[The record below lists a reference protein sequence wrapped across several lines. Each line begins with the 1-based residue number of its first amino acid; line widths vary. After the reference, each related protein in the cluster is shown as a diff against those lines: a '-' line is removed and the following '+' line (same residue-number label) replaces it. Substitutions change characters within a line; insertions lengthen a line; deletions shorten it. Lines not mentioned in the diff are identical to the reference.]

1 MKKQQRII
9 FILIPLV
16 LSGYTHLWN
25 PLGFP
30 SIHIDE
36 AHYMRRAMLVLE
48 GMGPQESAVSGY
60 PRTYDH
66 PYFGQI
72 FLGGV
77 LGAIGYPSSLNPASD
92 VHSIETLHLVP
103 RILMGVL
110 AMLDTFLLYFIV
122 ERRYS
127 TRVALIASILFAIMP
142 MTWIFRRVYL
152 DTILIPFLLSSI
164 LISLYVKERIKR
176 DASLN
181 SESGHKISKNILILL
196 SGIFLGLAIYTK
208 VPVFTMIPLVGTLTY
223 LNSGKSLRSLGI
235 WFIPVIII
243 PLLWPLYSIYVGQS
257 DLWVHWTLWQ
267 TERNRPLSM
276 PFSLLNFFQID
287 PLVFVMGIAG
297 IALATIRRD
306 FFPLLW
312 ISPFL
317 IFSYFIG
324 WVQYFHLLP
333 LFLVFCL
340 SSAIF
345 IDFLQKFIA
354 KHSNKILSYS
364 IAVFVI
370 AFGIV
375 STTML
380 ITLDVNSA
388 HYKIYAAIAE
398 QIPESANEATANITI
413 IGSHWWV
420 WDSYWIT
427 QYVLDKPHELIDPH
441 FDSKFKD
448 EIKTEKVLLV
458 EDPIFLQSISRRLDS
473 DNLREI
479 RQLNNESKEIATF
492 MDNVT
497 SHTNQNYPYNTL
509 PIMISN
515 ENHPTGKV
523 VIKRNY

>member
-1 MKKQQRII
+1 MNKQQRFI

-48 GMGPQESAVSGY
+48 GMGPQESAASGY

-72 FLGGV
+72 FLAG
-77 LGAIGYPSSLNPASD
+77 LLAIIGYPNSLNPISD
-92 VHSIETLHLVP
+92 LHSIQMLHLAP
-103 RILMGVL
+103 RIVMGVL
-110 AMLDTFLLYFIV
+110 AILDTLLLFFV
-122 ERRYS
+122 AERRYN
-127 TRVALIASILFAIMP
+127 TTVALIASIMFAIMP

-152 DTILIPFLLSSI
+152 DTILMPFLLSSI
-164 LISLYVKERIKR
+164 LLSLYVMVPNKKEV
-176 DASLN
+176 SSN
-181 SESGHKISKNILILL
+181 SGSNYKIGRNVLILL

-208 VPVFTMIPLVGTLTY
+208 LPAFTMIPLIGTLIY
-223 LNSGKSLRSLGI
+223 LNSGKSLRSVGI
-235 WFIPVIII
+235 WFIPVILI
-243 PLLWPLYSIYVGQS
+243 PLLWPIYSMYAGQF
-257 DLWVHWTLWQ
+257 DLWTYWVLWQ
-267 TERNRPLSM
+267 MDRDKPLSL
-276 PFSLLNFFQID
+276 PISLMNFFQID
-287 PLVFVMGIAG
+287 PLIFIIGIAG
-297 IALATIRRD
+297 VAFAAVRRD

-317 IFSYFIG
+317 VFSYFIG

-441 FDSKFKD
+441 FDPKFKD

-479 RQLNNESKEIATF
+479 RQINNDSKEIVMF
-492 MDNVT
+492 IDNVT
-497 SHTNQNYPYNTL
+497 SRTTEIYPYNTL